1 MEADE
6 RNVPGVRGSIACDV
20 EVMVGRLAVAI
31 EGQKRELQSEKLS
44 DVGHTAKKGDGTKT
58 MAGEQEG

>member
-20 EVMVGRLAVAI
+20 EFMVGRLAVAI
-31 EGQKRELQSEKLS
+31 E
-44 DVGHTAKKGDGTKT
+44 
-58 MAGEQEG
+58 